1 MMRRLFPHPLMSA
14 ALLLVWLLL
23 VNEISIGHI
32 LLGAVLG
39 FVIPL
44 FTNAFWPEQPRL
56 GRPDIILAMAIRL
69 VRDIVIA
76 NFTVARQILSPA
88 QALRPDFVEYP
99 VELDNEFAITV
110 LASLIS
116 LTPGTVSSDL
126 SEDRR
131 TLIIHALDVAD
142 KAALIDD
149 IKRKYELPLREIF
162 RC

>member
-1 MMRRLFPHPLMSA
+1 MIRRLFPHPLMSA

-23 VNEISIGHI
+23 VNEASFGHV

-39 FVIPL
+39 VIIPL
-44 FTNAFWPEQPRL
+44 FTNAFWPERPRL
-56 GRPDIILAMAIRL
+56 GRPDLIIRL
-69 VRDIVIA
+69 GARLLSDIVTA
-76 NFTVARQILSPA
+76 TFTVARQILAPA
-88 QALRPDFVEYP
+88 HALTPDFIEYP
-99 VELDNEFAITV
+99 LEIDNEFAITV

-126 SEDRR
+126 SADRR
-131 TLIIHALDVAD
+131 TLIIHALDVTD
-142 KAALIDD
+142 KLALIND